1 MVYNT
6 AMSPDGVT
14 QARKTNDANTAEA
27 LKAAQAAVTSLVALK
42 GSGLFG
48 TSPAG
53 KSTGQVFDAASSV
66 IDELIAEV
74 NSAIAML
81 NANLHASVDAVVKKQ
96 ESAQADYTKLASDN
110 HKRVD
115 TIVQTGIKPG
125 DPGYVAPQPAAQ
137 TLVDPP
143 PSGTGQ
149 DTPGTSTPP
158 DGSGTGGNN

>member
-1 MVYNT
+1 MGYNT

-14 QARKTNDANTAEA
+14 QAAKKNDANTAEA

-42 GSGLFG
+42 GTGLFG

-53 KSTGQVFDAASSV
+53 KSTGQVFDAASTV

-74 NSAIAML
+74 NSAIAVL

-96 ESAQADYTKLASDN
+96 ESAQADYAKLTSDN
-110 HKRVD
+110 QKRVD
-115 TIVQTGIKPG
+115 TIGQTGIKPG
-125 DPGYVAPQPAAQ
+125 DPGYVAPQPATQ
-137 TLVDPP
+137 TLTDPP

-149 DTPGTSTPP
+149 DSGGTSTPP